1 MDNIKTN
8 DMLLATM
15 SNPEAQVLDFV
26 GNDVRPDNTQLLAK
40 DDYKSKD
47 YIKEQFTTE
56 DGKFDEQTFD
66 MAYNM
71 ALSNYNKIAN
81 EKAMEN
87 LDDVEY
93 EMYDWTRPITSK
105 VRSVDIKYSK
115 DYNQF

>member
-1 MDNIKTN
+1 
-8 DMLLATM
+8 
-15 SNPEAQVLDFV
+15 
-26 GNDVRPDNTQLLAK
+26 
-40 DDYKSKD
+40 
-47 YIKEQFTTE
+47 
-56 DGKFDEQTFD
+56 